1 MCRRRTRIVR
11 LPPRALLLPQDMHEE
26 GGGEGKKD
34 AEESLM
40 VCTDCVIWGY
50 RGRLAPI
57 VMLPK
62 EFAGT
67 VIKVT
72 KSGVIKSI
80 KAVESSARGL
90 TSNNGAG
97 EAEPRGAIQ
106 CLSSISGSKIRR
118 HNSLP
123 RSHPAS
129 SSGPHFEW
137 AGWQGSG
144 ASQRSGGAPRGIS
157 RRDGYR
163 AIHPS
168 RTSPPRPFS
177 KKTRPKTREKTEV

>member
-1 MCRRRTRIVR
+1 MCRRRTRIVK

-106 CLSSISGSKIRR
+106 CL
-118 HNSLP
+118 HNPLP
-123 RSHPAS
+123 RGHPTLLLRSTLLVGGVAN
-129 SSGPHFEW
+129 GL
-137 AGWQGSG
+137 G
-144 ASQRSGGAPRGIS
+144 ASDDECTEFHLRT
-157 RRDGYR
+157 
-163 AIHPS
+163 IHPS
-168 RTSPPRPFS
+168 RTPPAQKNRG
-177 KKTRPKTREKTEV
+177 VNDG